1 MRLPLQK
8 AIKFAI
14 FIDMTAK
21 LNISADFHEQLFWD
35 IDLKG
40 LDPDRSKRLIIERV
54 FALGSLKEIKLL
66 IDYYGKYIVL
76 DVLKKLNYI
85 DPKTLNFVS
94 VYFNVSLES
103 FVCYK
108 RKQLTRQHWNS

>member
-1 MRLPLQK
+1 MRLALHK
-8 AIKFAI
+8 AIRFAI

-21 LNISADFHEQLFWD
+21 LNISAGFHKQLFWD
-35 IDLKG
+35 VDLKD

-54 FALGSLKEIKLL
+54 FAMGTLKEIKLVL
-66 IDYYGKYIVL
+66 RYYGAGTVA

-94 VYFNVSLES
+94 FFFNVSLES
-103 FVCYK
+103 FVCYR
-108 RKQLTRQHWNS
+108 RKQLTLQHWNS